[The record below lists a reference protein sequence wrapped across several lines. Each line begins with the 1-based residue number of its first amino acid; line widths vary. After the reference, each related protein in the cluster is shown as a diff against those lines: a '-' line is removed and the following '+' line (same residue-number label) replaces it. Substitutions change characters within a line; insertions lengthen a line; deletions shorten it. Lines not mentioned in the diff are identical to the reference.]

1 MFTVESYTQT
11 YPGLTTTSLKTE
23 SPGILSTQDRLGDPG
38 LMLAQ
43 RINIEEMEVR
53 IHSLTTRMLSD
64 IGLRQRER
72 PLVELWKPITTRST
86 REYGSHMG
94 TSTILSRY
102 WLESPPPVKLTFL
115 SGFLRTWGQLCLKR
129 ESPVPLG
136 ITSFAATG
144 SSIWSITSDL
154 VISYVT
160 SEMMYT

>member
-11 YPGLTTTSLKTE
+11 YLGLTTTSSKTE

-43 RINIEEMEVR
+43 RINIEEMERR
-53 IHSLTTRMLSD
+53 ILSSITLTPKD
-64 IGLRQRER
+64 IGLRRRER
-72 PLVELWKPITTRST
+72 PLVELWKPMPTRFIKAFDS
-86 REYGSHMG
+86 RME
-94 TSTILSRY
+94 TSTISSRY
-102 WLESPPPVKLTFL
+102 WQESPPLVKLTFL
-115 SGFLRTWGQLCLKR
+115 SGFLRTWEQLCSKR
-129 ESPVPLG
+129 ESHAPSG